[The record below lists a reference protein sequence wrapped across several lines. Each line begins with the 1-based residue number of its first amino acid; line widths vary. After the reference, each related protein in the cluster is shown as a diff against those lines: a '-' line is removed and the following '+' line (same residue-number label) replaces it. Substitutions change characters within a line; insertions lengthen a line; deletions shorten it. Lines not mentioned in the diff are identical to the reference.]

1 MWATIHP
8 ASCSTAPLL
17 HYHLSRARP
26 RQSTSTS
33 DGNQHKQ
40 KQQAHLRSLHGMC
53 ENKCWT
59 SPKTRKIYIYI
70 YTYIIIHIYIYILGT
85 VVICDHLV
93 RYLSTPFA
101 KEAYGRL
108 WPPPGP
114 ASPRDHL
121 SALVPTIKAHPIAAR
136 HLWRSYHGYHG
147 TALEIR
153 SVATQKDPLLFP
165 LLFPLSSTIHWPTVK
180 QTEKCMGHA
189 AMQFLHQFTIKQF
202 FSSRNSWVRQLSGE
216 PK

>member
-1 MWATIHP
+1 MI
-8 ASCSTAPLL
+8 
-17 HYHLSRARP
+17 
-26 RQSTSTS
+26 
-33 DGNQHKQ
+33 
-40 KQQAHLRSLHGMC
+40 
-53 ENKCWT
+53 
-59 SPKTRKIYIYI
+59 
-70 YTYIIIHIYIYILGT
+70 
-85 VVICDHLV
+85 ICDHLV
-93 RYLSTPFA
+93 RYLSMPFA

-108 WPPPGP
+108 WPPHGP

-121 SALVPTIKAHPIAAR
+121 SALVPTIKSHPIAAR

-147 TALEIR
+147 TALQEQIR
-153 SVATQKDPLLFP
+153 SVVATQKDP

-189 AMQFLHQFTIKQF
+189 AMQFLHQFTVKQF